1 MDAEEK
7 QKAVQGAKVL
17 EKHGRF
23 DSAVQ
28 LFTQVGAYDQAARV
42 LSGQRRFAE
51 AAELLA
57 SHLGVPIQEAY
68 TLNAEGRK
76 LALLGAIC
84 YARAGQTSEAV
95 ELFVAL
101 REHQRA
107 AEVLQKA
114 GDLVGAA
121 RVLASAGK
129 KFSAMSPPVEA
140 PRGVSGNAVTIESAR
155 KLEDLGKPELA
166 IQAYV
171 QLKRYGE
178 AGRVARQLGKAGDAA
193 SFYAEAGLVFEAGT
207 CYVEAGD
214 SGKALENF
222 IRLPRDDAQ
231 YRPACLEV
239 VRLANDLN
247 YVGLKMDHFLTRFI
261 EEGPQNARELECF
274 YLLSKV
280 FKKHDLVENA
290 KEALRKILSRHP
302 DYRDSTALLA
312 QLEQQTEA
320 TPQQF
325 DRILKDEASYLAVDL
340 HGRHSRAARAD
351 GLPELPELPPLPA
364 PMAPPRPPPPRPSP
378 EPVASEARPDDRIG
392 ETLFRKG
399 ETPSATHRPVP
410 IGVGVLLAER
420 YLLQQEIGKGG
431 MAVVFRALD
440 QELGEQIAVKVF
452 AQGLDD
458 EQGLTRFRQELQL
471 SRQLIHPNIV
481 RLFDIGVFE
490 RRRFITMELL
500 VGSDL
505 KEHLSRPWDEA
516 KGVALLL
523 QATAGLQ
530 VAHQL
535 GIVHRDI
542 KPENLFLTRE
552 GVLKVMDFGIA
563 KRQLAKGVTVAG
575 MVAGTPEYMSPEQIT
590 NFTAVTPSTDLY
602 ALGVVA
608 YEMFTG
614 HVPFRNPELVPLLMM
629 HINDAPPSPRS
640 ANPSLS
646 EGMEQIILKLLQKS
660 PDERFADCGEL
671 RQALEALP

>member
-1 MDAEEK
+1 
-7 QKAVQGAKVL
+7 
-17 EKHGRF
+17 
-23 DSAVQ
+23 
-28 LFTQVGAYDQAARV
+28 
-42 LSGQRRFAE
+42 
-51 AAELLA
+51 
-57 SHLGVPIQEAY
+57 VPIREVY
-68 TLNAEGRK
+68 SLGAEGK
-76 LALLGAIC
+76 KMALLGAIC
-84 YARAGQTSEAV
+84 YARAGHTTEAV

-101 REHQRA
+101 SEHQRA

-114 GDLVGAA
+114 GDPVGAA
-121 RVLASAGK
+121 RVLASAGT
-129 KFSAMSPPVEA
+129 KFSAMSPPVEL
-140 PRGVSGNAVTIESAR
+140 PRGVSGSAVTIESAR
-155 KLEDLGKPELA
+155 KLEKLGKPELA

-178 AGRVARQLGKAGDAA
+178 AGRVARQLGKASDAA
-193 SFYAEAGLVFEAGT
+193 SFYAEAGLVFDAGT

-231 YRPACLEV
+231 YRAACLEV

-261 EEGPQNARELECF
+261 EEGPQTAREVECF

-280 FKKHDLVENA
+280 FKKNDLVENA

-302 DYRDSTALLA
+302 DYRDSAALLA
-312 QLEQQTEA
+312 RLEQQTEG

-340 HGRHSRAARAD
+340 HGRHSRAAPAE

-364 PMAPPRPPPPRPSP
+364 PAAPPHPVAVPTPRPGPRPPP
-378 EPVASEARPDDRIG
+378 EPIATEVSSDDRTG
-392 ETLFRKG
+392 ETLFRAG
-399 ETPSATHRPVP
+399 GTPLATHSPVQ
-410 IGVGVLLAER
+410 IGVGALLVER
-420 YLLQQEIGKGG
+420 YLLQQEIGRGG

-471 SRQLIHPNIV
+471 SRQLVHPNIV

-490 RRRFITMELL
+490 GRRFISMELL

-505 KEHLSRPWDEA
+505 KEHLTRPWDEG

-542 KPENLFLTRE
+542 KPENLFLTSE

-614 HVPFRNPELVPLLMM
+614 HVPFRDPELVPLLMM

-646 EGMEQIILKLLQKS
+646 EGLEQIILKLLQKS

-671 RQALEALP
+671 RQALEALPSSQPSWTPRADPY